1 MRHLLP
7 SAILF
12 MIVLFFSACGGGGGG
27 GGDTPQSILTGTW
40 LYTYTATQ
48 CEDRYTFNSD
58 GTWSGTSLNA
68 VSSGTYLLTEN
79 TGSGK
84 HTLAVTV
91 TADNGQFDCAGD
103 FARPVPITKTIYIA
117 FPSGTEMEWYDK
129 QTDAAPMLTLTKQ

>member
-1 MRHLLP
+1 MRHLLS

-12 MIVLFFSACGGGGGG
+12 MIVLCFSACGGG

-40 LYTYTATQ
+40 VYTDPANQ
-48 CEDRYTFNSD
+48 CKDTYNFNAD
-58 GTWSGTSLNA
+58 GTWSGTSLDA
-68 VSSGTYLLTEN
+68 VASGTYILTEN

-103 FARPVPITKTIYIA
+103 FGRPVPITTTIYIA
-117 FPSGTEMEWYDK
+117 FPSGTEMEWYEN
-129 QTDAAPMLTLTKQ
+129 QSDAVPMLTLTKQ